1 MIEPI
6 RQDNT
11 ALQVS
16 IPVQAD
22 DEEVASKVS
31 IPLEASI
38 SPQVMCMKAYDG
50 LHVYALSKD
59 PEIFSIKNT
68 HGYEEAIMHS
78 VSESRKRLTELKDEE
93 CLRDGQYHWT
103 DEITNSLLQ
112 HWIRMISV
120 QGVFNLGCKHPS
132 LPCYCPFQR
141 QFSSYIDEIGM
152 SSYFVHR
159 YNYCDKPRQI
169 TQGWS
174 ADEMCS
180 HYCNGKNGGSWYH
193 ILVDAHCTKLYN
205 LRKKRVKRKSGV
217 LRDTPPIQGFS
228 IKR

>member
-22 DEEVASKVS
+22 AEEDASKVS

-38 SPQVMCMKAYDG
+38 SPQLMCMKAYDG

-59 PEIFSIKNT
+59 PDIFSIKNT

-93 CLRDGQYHWT
+93 GLRDDQYHWT

-120 QGVFNLGCKHPS
+120 QGVFDLGCKHPS

-141 QFSSYIDEIGM
+141 QFASYIDEIGM
-152 SSYFVHR
+152 SSYFTHR
-159 YNYCDKPRQI
+159 YNYCNKPRQI
-169 TQGWS
+169 TKGWS
-174 ADEMCS
+174 PDEMCN
-180 HYCNGKNGGSWYH
+180 HYRFGKAGNSWYH
-193 ILVDAHCTKLYN
+193 TLVDAYCTKLYN
-205 LRKKRVKRKSGV
+205 LRKKRVKRKAGV